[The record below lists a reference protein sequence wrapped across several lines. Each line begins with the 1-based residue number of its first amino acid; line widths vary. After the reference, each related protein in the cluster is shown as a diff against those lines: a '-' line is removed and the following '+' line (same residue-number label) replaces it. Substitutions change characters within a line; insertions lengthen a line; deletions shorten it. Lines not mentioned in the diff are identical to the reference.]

1 MTMIFHIARRE
12 LRQMVRTPY
21 AWLLAAVLLFI
32 AGVFYA
38 FGLAGYAD
46 YAAQSAMYGEEIS
59 VVQGV
64 VEQFVVVMGLLL
76 VLFMPLVTMRLFEA
90 EQRQGAMALLLS
102 SPVSSTEIV
111 LGKWLGMMGF
121 WSLLLVG
128 GFAYIPITLYW
139 FASPPPGPI
148 IAGFCGLFLLSS
160 LGTGIGLMA
169 SSLSRSP
176 LLAAALSWCGLMIL
190 WVLSFTADMENELA
204 TLGKYLG
211 LSGHLEG
218 MAAGLISTDDI
229 GFFVI
234 GTLFCLFVAQQRV
247 ESHRWS

>member
-1 MTMIFHIARRE
+1 MMIFHIARRE
-12 LRQMVRTPY
+12 LRQMLRTPY
-21 AWLLAAVLLFI
+21 AWMLGAVLLFI
-32 AGVFYA
+32 SGVFYA

-121 WSLLLVG
+121 WAVLLLG
-128 GFAYIPITLYW
+128 GFAYIPATLYW
-139 FASPPPGPI
+139 FSSPPAGPLL
-148 IAGFCGLFLLSS
+148 AGFGALFLLTS

-169 SSLSRSP
+169 ATVSRSP
-176 LLAAALSWCGLMIL
+176 LLAAALSWGCLMCL
-190 WVLSFTADMENELA
+190 WVLSFTAEMEGDLA
-204 TLGKYLG
+204 AIGKALG
-211 LSGHLEG
+211 LSGHLES
-218 MAAGLISTDDI
+218 MAGGLVSSGDL

>member
-1 MTMIFHIARRE
+1 MMILHIARRE
-12 LRQMVRTPY
+12 LRQMLFTPY
-21 AWLLAAVLLFI
+21 TWILAAVLLFV

-76 VLFMPLVTMRLFEA
+76 VLFMPLVTMRLFA
-90 EQRQGAMALLLS
+90 DEQRDGAMALLLS

-121 WSLLLVG
+121 WALLLG
-128 GFAYIPITLYW
+128 LGFAYIPISLYW
-139 FASPPPGPI
+139 FSSPPAGPLI
-148 IAGFCGLFLLSS
+148 SGFAALILLSS

-169 SSLSRSP
+169 ASMSRSP
-176 LLAAALSWCGLMIL
+176 LLAAGLSWGCLMGLWM
-190 WVLSFTADMENELA
+190 LSFTAHMQGRLSI
-204 TLGKYLG
+204 LGKTLG
-211 LSGHLEG
+211 LSGHLEA
-218 MAAGLISTDDI
+218 MAAGLLSSADL
-229 GFFVI
+229 GFFTL